1 VRENFVEVK
10 VLPAVQVILMIL
22 KPERNLIKVFVACIP
37 KKLEE
42 IATEDLLD
50 YLAQTFIF
58 FVFVPLLLG
67 SLMVLLQE

>member
-1 VRENFVEVK
+1 V
-10 VLPAVQVILMIL
+10 
-22 KPERNLIKVFVACIP
+22 CIP
-37 KKLEE
+37 KKFEE